1 MNLKKAALFALPA
14 LISGRKLRCW
24 FLTMFH
30 GLELRCCHCGAP
42 LVGKARSSFLNFRI
56 TSCANCKLKVYFFRD
71 TPFHAAK
78 ISQEEFVLLAAMLAL
93 NVPVKDIATALNL
106 AEATVRDWAGKF
118 ELFCEPTRKAEH
130 ATTGHN

>member
-1 MNLKKAALFALPA
+1 MDLKNAALFALPA
-14 LISGRKLRCW
+14 LISKRKLRCW

-42 LVGKARSSFLNFRI
+42 LEGKARNSFLNFRI

-93 NVPVKDIATALNL
+93 NVPVKDVAAALSL
-106 AEATVRDWAGKF
+106 AEATVRDWAGKL
-118 ELFCEPTRKAEH
+118 EALNEPTRKADD
-130 ATTGHN
+130 ATTDHN